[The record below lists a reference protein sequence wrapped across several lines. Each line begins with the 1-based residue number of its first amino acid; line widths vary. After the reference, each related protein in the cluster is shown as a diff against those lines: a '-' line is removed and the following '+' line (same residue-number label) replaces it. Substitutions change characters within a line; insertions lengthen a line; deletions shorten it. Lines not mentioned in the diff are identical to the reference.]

1 MDLVYF
7 KNLGIH
13 ESHHLLNTCIYF
25 SSKHSTK
32 YKKGFLICLYLICS
46 VQVICHSNIY
56 LTGKGIMHEAGYVDP
71 IWST

>member
-13 ESHHLLNTCIYF
+13 ESFVEYMYIF
-25 SSKHSTK
+25 SSKHSTN

-56 LTGKGIMHEAGYVDP
+56 LTKEGIMHEAGYVDP